1 MLPRILFQLFKN
13 IVNHCV
19 TFSNVYQLQLLC
31 GLLYGSWEFFWLY
44 VMLTFLWVT
53 NFLLFFICP
62 LHSLLL
68 CSFRFLCFSYSCL
81 SYAGDPQNQRC
92 FWSKARNGCLSGSKM
107 LCGLASS
114 GWIGDPASG
123 YLYAVV
129 ALAKAVDVPPISP
142 LPFSSPACQPT
153 WTATPGPCAWGFS
166 AATEHTWSGSGARNE
181 HPSFL
186 PGAALNQGLLGDCG

>member
-68 CSFRFLCFSYSCL
+68 CSFRFLCFSYLCL

-114 GWIGDPASG
+114 GWIGDPASS

-142 LPFSSPACQPT
+142 LPFSSPACASLNLET
-153 WTATPGPCAWGFS
+153 EKGISFSSFFLTPNPCFPFPLRLFQ
-166 AATEHTWSGSGARNE
+166 ARLRGE
-181 HPSFL
+181 M
-186 PGAALNQGLLGDCG
+186 LGQLA